1 MANRSIRDVSIKIQM
16 PKGQLRLMDEQ
27 EISHIAAIDAQ
38 AYPYPW
44 SEQIFR
50 DCMKANYHCV
60 VYENDD
66 ELLGYGVM
74 SIVVGEA
81 HILNICVLPEKQ
93 GQGLGRDLLNYM
105 VGLAREKRLETMF
118 LEVRMSNKV
127 ARNLYDRVGFN
138 EVGIRKNY
146 YPASKGR
153 EDAMVLAMNIL

>member
-1 MANRSIRDVSIKIQM
+1 M
-16 PKGQLRLMDEQ
+16 PKGHLRMMDEG
-27 EISHIAAIDAQ
+27 EIARIAAIDAQ

-50 DCMKANYHCV
+50 DCLKANYHCF
-60 VYENDD
+60 VYENDE

-81 HILNICVLPEKQ
+81 HILNICVIPEKQ

-105 VGLAREKRLETMF
+105 IDLAREKKLETMF
-118 LEVRMSNKV
+118 LEVRISNKV
-127 ARNLYDRVGFN
+127 ARNLYERVGFN

-146 YPASKGR
+146 YPADKGR
-153 EDAMVLAMNIL
+153 EDAMVLAMSLL